1 MQKKE
6 EFKIN
11 FIQTLSVEAK
21 KDRKRERERERR
33 RGEGVRKRKRRRMM
47 KLMRTKTRWL
57 NEKQGNYNKMKERED
72 LFVEKKKDV
81 YLRWIAEN

>member
-1 MQKKE
+1 MQKEE

-21 KDRKRERERERR
+21 KERKRERERERR

-72 LFVEKKKDV
+72 FFVGKKKDV
-81 YLRWIAEN
+81 YFRWIAEN